1 MTHRIYCYFLFL
13 LSCLITLP
21 AQAEATD
28 YTLGSGDTVHI
39 TVYDHPEMTLDA
51 RVGGTGLINY
61 PFIGGVKIGGL
72 TVREAEN
79 VIAKKLTE
87 GGYIKQPDV
96 NVIVSQYLG
105 TQVDVLGQVNRPGMF
120 PLQRTGTLSD
130 VLALAGGV
138 NQMGARHVIL
148 IRKQGGKTIH
158 ETIDLH
164 KLYDEGDVALDQVM
178 QDGDIVY
185 VPRAPQF
192 YIYGQVN
199 RPGQFPLERNMT
211 VAQALSVGGGLTQQG
226 TQRGITILRR
236 DAAGKLQELPAK
248 LSDLL
253 QKNDV
258 VYVKEA
264 LF

>member
-1 MTHRIYCYFLFL
+1 MTHRLYVYFFFL
-13 LSCLITLP
+13 LSCLVALP
-21 AQAEATD
+21 AHADATD

-39 TVYDHPEMTLDA
+39 TVYDHPEMMLDA

-61 PFIGGVKIGGL
+61 PFIGAVKVGGL

-79 VIAKKLTE
+79 VIARKLSE
-87 GGYIKQPDV
+87 GGYLKHPDV
-96 NVIVSQYLG
+96 NVIVTQYLG

-120 PLQRTGTLSD
+120 PLQRTTTLSD
-130 VLALAGGV
+130 ALALAGGV
-138 NQMGARHVIL
+138 TQLGANHVIL
-148 IRKQGGKTIH
+148 LRREGGKTVH

-164 KLYDEGDVALDQVM
+164 KLYEDGDVALNQLV
-178 QDGDIVY
+178 QNGDILY

-192 YIYGQVN
+192 YIYGQVQ
-199 RPGQFPLERNMT
+199 RPGQFRLERHMT
-211 VAQALSVGGGLTQQG
+211 VAQALSVGGGLTKQG

-253 QKNDV
+253 QKDDV